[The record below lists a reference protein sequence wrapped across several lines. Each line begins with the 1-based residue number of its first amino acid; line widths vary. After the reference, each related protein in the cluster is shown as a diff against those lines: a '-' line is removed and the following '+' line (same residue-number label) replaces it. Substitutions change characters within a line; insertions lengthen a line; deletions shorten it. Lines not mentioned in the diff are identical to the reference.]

1 MDADSLYALREDLTN
16 MQKRSTEDEKQ
27 SKHRESLEV
36 DAAGGSLEK

>member
-1 MDADSLYALREDLTN
+1 MDAESLYVLREDLKN

-27 SKHRESLEV
+27 SKHREPLEV